1 MRNADEIKALLAA
14 DYDVYD
20 FLDLLELG
28 PAELAELLTDYIEEH
43 LEEINSRLQGDFWK
57 DDRLQNKQRAKHRE
71 ETW

>member
-1 MRNADEIKALLAA
+1 MKLSPQHNTEEIKALLSV

-43 LEEINSRLQGDFWK
+43 LEEINERL
-57 DDRLQNKQRAKHRE
+57 
-71 ETW
+71 